1 LGRFCS
7 GPIFGKHIHDLF
19 ERAHL
24 ANLLELI
31 AKIFK
36 REFFLAQLAF
46 EVGGGFLINRLLD
59 AFDERHEVAHA
70 ENAGDDTLGDKIL
83 LGHRTFRPGPR
94 TLPVRRSLCR
104 C

>member
-1 LGRFCS
+1 MIASTRVSWPSSTLASLGRFCS
-7 GPIFGKHIHDLF
+7 GPIFGNISTIFF

-24 ANLLELI
+24 ANLLKLI

-59 AFDERHEVAHA
+59 AFD
-70 ENAGDDTLGDKIL
+70 DDM
-83 LGHRTFRPGPR
+83 RSPMPR
-94 TLPVRRSLCR
+94 TRETIRSG
-104 C
+104 